1 MSTPVCIANAV
12 ADALDVKD
20 LTLPLVPARLAEIV
34 RGAEPSAPA
43 GRAVSAPKAGGNDR
57 RLRGEGNAS
66 VNVPPERVWD
76 MLLDPETLKA
86 VVPGCQSVEKV
97 SDTHFR
103 ADVTLGIG
111 PVTGR
116 YRANVMLSDLDP
128 PHAVTLS
135 GSAEGA
141 LGFGGGE
148 GRITLTPDGNGG
160 TTMHYVYNAAIGG
173 KVASIGGRLLDGATK
188 VIIGQFFSALARQAE
203 GGGLGDGGLSLVVRL
218 KRLIGIGS

>member
-1 MSTPVCIANAV
+1 
-12 ADALDVKD
+12 
-20 LTLPLVPARLAEIV
+20 
-34 RGAEPSAPA
+34 
-43 GRAVSAPKAGGNDR
+43 
-57 RLRGEGNAS
+57 
-66 VNVPPERVWD
+66 

-116 YRANVMLSDLDP
+116 YRANVKLSDLDP
-128 PHAVTLS
+128 PRAVTLS

-148 GRITLTPDGNGG
+148 GRITLTPDGKGG
-160 TTMHYVYNAAIGG
+160 TTMHYVYDAAIGG

-188 VIIGQFFSALARQAE
+188 VIIGQFFSALARQA
-203 GGGLGDGGLSLVVRL
+203 GGVGAENGSRSLGARL